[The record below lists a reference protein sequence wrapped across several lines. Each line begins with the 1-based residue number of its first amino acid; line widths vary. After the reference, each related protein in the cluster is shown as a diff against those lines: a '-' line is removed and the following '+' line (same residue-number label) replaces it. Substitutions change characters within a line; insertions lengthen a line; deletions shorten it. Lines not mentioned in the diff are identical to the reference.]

1 MRYFPQAIAVFAAR
15 QPRGFVLDGE
25 LLIRIGSSFSFF
37 SFVFRSF
44 PSYEEQN
51 HSVESFNLALG
62 YGQTK
67 GHESNFVRPV
77 AVAESISPPASKKAG
92 NRRKRNRVVGSTAP
106 G

>member
-25 LLIRIGSSFSFF
+25 LLICIGSSFSFF

-44 PSYEEQN
+44 PSSEEQN

-62 YGQTK
+62 CG
-67 GHESNFVRPV
+67 SNTGPRKQFRP
-77 AVAESISPPASKKAG
+77 ACRRGGEHQPAS
-92 NRRKRNRVVGSTAP
+92 
-106 G
+106 